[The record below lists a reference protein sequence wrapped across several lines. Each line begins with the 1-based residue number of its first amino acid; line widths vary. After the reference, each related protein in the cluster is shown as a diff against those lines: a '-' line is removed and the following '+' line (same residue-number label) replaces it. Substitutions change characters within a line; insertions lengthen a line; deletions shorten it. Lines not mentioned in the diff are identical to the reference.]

1 VRYPTHGLS
10 SFPQHT
16 RKFHRQHNRESVELA
31 FVLSQVSESRPFD
44 FAQGRLSTPRTWT
57 RSRGPRLSTPR
68 TWTHSRGPRLSTP
81 RTWTHSRGP
90 PALGHPIL
98 LVDRLFRL
106 LLSAGFWRRRRC
118 APSAFRASS
127 LRFFWGLEPV
137 SLAARASRFTSR
149 DFRMTLR
156 YMKPKLR

>member
-1 VRYPTHGLS
+1 MCGTRRTVYQVFHNVLGSFIAGTIENLS
-10 SFPQHT
+10 SWHSCYPRSQ
-16 RKFHRQHNRESVELA
+16 NRDPSTSLRAGSPPHEPGPVRGDPGSPPREPG
-31 FVLSQVSESRPFD
+31 PF
-44 FAQGRLSTPRTWT
+44 AGT
-57 RSRGPRLSTPR
+57 
-68 TWTHSRGPRLSTP
+68 
-81 RTWTHSRGP
+81 
-90 PALGHPIL
+90 PALGDPIL
-98 LVDRLFRL
+98 RGDRLFRF

-118 APSAFRASS
+118 AQSAFRASS